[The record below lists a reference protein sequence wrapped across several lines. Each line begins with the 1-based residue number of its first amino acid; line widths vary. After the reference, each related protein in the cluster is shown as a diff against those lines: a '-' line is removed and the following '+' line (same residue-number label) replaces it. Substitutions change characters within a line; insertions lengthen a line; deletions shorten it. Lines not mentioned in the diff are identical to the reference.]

1 MSNYYYLVAQLP
13 AVVFSSDS
21 KATLPISFDYF
32 KDLCARFLDGDV
44 LEKINS
50 LSLEPPKEPA
60 DTGFCFLNRWYAWER
75 SLRLALAQQRA
86 AKMQKNF
93 DCPEAATVTQDIQ
106 QLARTAC
113 AFDSPLEAEQFLN
126 KERLKMIDDFSSI
139 DAFCADAVLAYGVKL
154 LLASRIQK
162 FDENA
167 GMESYRI
174 IYDQILGESK

>member
-1 MSNYYYLVAQLP
+1 VSNYYYLVAQLP

-21 KATLPISFDYF
+21 TASLPITFDYF
-32 KDLCARFLDGDV
+32 KGLCASFLEGSV
-44 LEKINS
+44 LEQINS
-50 LSLEPPKEPA
+50 LSLEPPREPV
-60 DTGFCFLNRWYAWER
+60 DTGSCFLNSWYGWER

-93 DCPEAATVTQDIQ
+93 DSTDAATVTQDIQ

-126 KERLKMIDDFSSI
+126 KERLKMIDEFAPI
-139 DAFCADAVLAYGVKL
+139 DAFCADAVFAYGVKL
-154 LLASRIQK
+154 LLAARIQK

>member
-44 LEKINS
+44 LEQINS

-60 DTGFCFLNRWYAWER
+60 DTGFCFLNKWYSWER

-86 AKMQKNF
+86 TKMQKNF

>member
-1 MSNYYYLVAQLP
+1 VSNYYYLVAQLP

-21 KATLPISFDYF
+21 TASLPMSFEDF
-32 KDLCARFLDGDV
+32 KDLCSRFLEGRV
-44 LEKINS
+44 LEQINV
-50 LSLEPPKEPA
+50 LSLEPPRKVY
-60 DTGFCFLNRWYAWER
+60 DTGSSFLNKWYDWER

-86 AKMQKNF
+86 AKMQKDY
-93 DCPEAATVTQDIQ
+93 DCPDAATVTQDIQ

-113 AFDSPLEAEQFLN
+113 AFDSPLEAEQLLN
-126 KERLKMIDDFSSI
+126 KERLKMINEFIPIES
-139 DAFCADAVLAYGVKL
+139 FCADAVFAYGLKL
-154 LLASRIQK
+154 LLAARIQK

>member
-44 LEKINS
+44 LEQINS
-50 LSLEPPKEPA
+50 LSLEPPKELA